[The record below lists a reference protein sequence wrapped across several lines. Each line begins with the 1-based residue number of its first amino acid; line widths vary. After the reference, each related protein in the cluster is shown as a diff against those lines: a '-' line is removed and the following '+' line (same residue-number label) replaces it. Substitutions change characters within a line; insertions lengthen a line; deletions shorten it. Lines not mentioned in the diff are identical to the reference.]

1 MTLQDVDVS
10 GETILVRVDYNVPFR
25 PGSFDISDDSRIVAS
40 LDTLRYLI
48 ERDCRVVLCS
58 HVGRPKGAIVETL
71 RVWPIAA
78 RLSELLGTSVAVTSD
93 CIGPDVASTVDA
105 MSPGDVVLLENLRF
119 HPEEEMNDA
128 AFAREL
134 ASPASLFIN
143 DAFATAH
150 RAHAS
155 TEGVA
160 KILPAVSGFLM
171 ARELEMLGR
180 VLINPHKPLIA
191 VLGGAKASDKMAT
204 LRNLIGKADTIIVG
218 GGMAATFLFAAGI
231 HVGDSLVEK
240 DNLSMA
246 REIVEAASRAGVDLL
261 FPSDVVVANSFSE
274 DAMNQVVGVDAIPVG
289 WRIMDI
295 GPRTTETFVAA
306 LAIAGTVVWNG
317 PMGVSE
323 WRNFASGTVG
333 IAKCLANLADTITV
347 LGGGST
353 AEAVVALGL
362 THAMTHVSTGGGASI
377 EFMEGMTL
385 PGVAA
390 LMSVGCN
397 QT

>member
-1 MTLQDVDVS
+1 
-10 GETILVRVDYNVPFR
+10 
-25 PGSFDISDDSRIVAS
+25 
-40 LDTLRYLI
+40 
-48 ERDCRVVLCS
+48 
-58 HVGRPKGAIVETL
+58 
-71 RVWPIAA
+71 
-78 RLSELLGTSVAVTSD
+78 
-93 CIGPDVASTVDA
+93 
-105 MSPGDVVLLENLRF
+105 
-119 HPEEEMNDA
+119 MNDA

-246 REIVEAASRAGVDLL
+246 REIVEAASRAGVDLM

-333 IAKCLANLADTITV
+333 IARCLANLANTITV